1 MKRMD
6 CTAILKALSE
16 MTRMRIMRLLL
27 KDTLNINDIADKL
40 GMSQYNV
47 SRHIRILREAHL
59 VDTEKR
65 GKHRF
70 CTVPSQLRAR
80 LASSKNVLRFECC
93 TFYFDKLPK

>member
-1 MKRMD
+1 MD
-6 CTAILKALSE
+6 CTAVLKALSE
-16 MTRMRIMRLLL
+16 MNRMRIVRLLL
-27 KDTLNINDIADKL
+27 TSTLNINEIADKL

-47 SRHIRILREAHL
+47 SRHLRILREARL

-70 CTVPSQLRAR
+70 CTVASQLKTR
-80 LASSKNVLRFECC
+80 LASSKNVLRLECC